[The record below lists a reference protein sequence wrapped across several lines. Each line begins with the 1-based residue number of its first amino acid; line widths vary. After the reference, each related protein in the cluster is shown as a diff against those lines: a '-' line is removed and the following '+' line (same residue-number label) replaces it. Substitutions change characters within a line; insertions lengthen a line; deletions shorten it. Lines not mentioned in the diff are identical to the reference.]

1 MEKPALEQYC
11 QFLDENKERY
21 GLVSYEFVTDKVIV
35 FYFKK
40 GHERN
45 VDFLFGT
52 KLKPESITGGRTET
66 VDE

>member
-1 MEKPALEQYC
+1 MDSPSLEKYC

-21 GLVSYEFVTDKVIV
+21 GLVSYEFVTDKVVV

-40 GHERN
+40 GYEGN
-45 VDFLFGT
+45 VRFLFGT
-52 KLKPESITGGRTET
+52 SLKPESITGGRAET

>member
-1 MEKPALEQYC
+1 MEKPSLEKYC
-11 QFLDENKERY
+11 EFLDENKERY
-21 GLVSYEFVTDKVIV
+21 GLVSYEFVADKVIV

-40 GHERN
+40 GYEQN
-45 VDFLFGT
+45 LKLLFET